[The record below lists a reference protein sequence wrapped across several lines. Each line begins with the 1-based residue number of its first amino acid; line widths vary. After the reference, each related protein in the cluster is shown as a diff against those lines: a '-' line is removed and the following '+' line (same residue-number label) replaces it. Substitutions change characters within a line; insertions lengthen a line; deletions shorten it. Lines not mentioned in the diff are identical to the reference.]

1 LQRFLR
7 LTFVAVLIVA
17 SLAASSRA
25 RAAGTSKADALV
37 NQAVEL
43 RRDGDDQGALALLLQ
58 AYGMGHAPR
67 ATGQLGLCEQALG
80 RWADAEVYIT
90 EALKAESDPWVKKS
104 RRALE
109 DALMIVKSHI
119 ARIEVEGE
127 PPGAEIW
134 VNGTL
139 AGTLPLGA
147 PVRVSAGEVEVELR
161 MPGFVRAS
169 KTLHLDAGQYQ
180 RIVLRAIKES
190 AAPAPA
196 PVAAP
201 APAAAPS
208 NTTVVVN
215 LDEQRR
221 EQGPAATI
229 TTAPSAPPPASASTG
244 RLALKWVAWG
254 LGAAAVGV
262 GVYGVLGNAKGVS
275 DFNNAGCSINSQ
287 GQLVDATTGALK
299 PACASKKSDYE
310 TKATIGIAGFAAAG
324 VLTATGLL
332 LWLTEPAAR
341 ASETASLSCAPALTD
356 RGGAALGCAMR
367 F

>member
-1 LQRFLR
+1 M
-7 LTFVAVLIVA
+7 A
-17 SLAASSRA
+17 SRSA
-25 RAAGTSKADALV
+25 RAAGSSKADTLV

-43 RRDGDDQGALALLLQ
+43 RRNGDDQGALALLLQ

-109 DALMIVKSHI
+109 DALVIVKSHI
-119 ARIEVEGE
+119 ARVEVEGE

-169 KTLHLDAGQYQ
+169 KTLRLDAGQYQ

-190 AAPAPA
+190 AAPPPA

-201 APAAAPS
+201 APAPS

-221 EQGPAATI
+221 GKSPEAAI
-229 TTAPSAPPPASASTG
+229 ATTAPAPPPPASASTG

-254 LGAAAVGV
+254 LGAAAIGV
-262 GVYGVLGNAKGVS
+262 GVYGVVGNANGVS
-275 DFNNAGCSINSQ
+275 AFNNAYCSISNGMIVDSRNGGPPPPNS
-287 GQLVDATTGALK
+287 G
-299 PACASKKSDYE
+299 CASKKSDYE
-310 TKATIGIAGFAAAG
+310 LKSTIGIAGFAAAG
-324 VLTATGLL
+324 VLAATGLV

-341 ASETASLSCAPALTD
+341 GSETASLSCAPALTD